1 VRARSRWHTDGL
13 ATRHSEGASDLLR
26 SVCMAVPRSDEPV
39 ALAPGGLRIGG
50 ELVPLLAGS
59 VHYWRLARED
69 WRSCLTA
76 LRGLGLGLVDLYV
89 PWGVHETAPGELDLG
104 QTDPRLDVA
113 AFLRLAHELGLWAIV
128 RPGPHINAEL
138 TTLGLPERVVWDSA
152 CQARSPAGNPV
163 VLPVPPRMFPVPSYA
178 SEAYLDEVTRYY
190 HALGSVLAPLC
201 YPNGPIVLAQIDNE
215 GAFFFRDGVYD
226 QDYHPDAI
234 SRYQAFLRSKYGT
247 IDALREAYGTQ
258 PLGSPSA
265 GIAVMDGAATQ
276 ASLRFASVEP
286 PTRFDARDVAD
297 LAYHL
302 DWAEFQEQLL
312 ATTLGKFSAALKA
325 AGLDGVPTSHNFP
338 LAHEA
343 TPLNAGRVAR
353 AVDLIGFDYYGGAS
367 PDNRS
372 SVARRTSEL
381 AVRSEADGLPAFACE
396 MGAGFPPY
404 FPPLS
409 DNDNAFT
416 VLCALAY
423 GLRGFN
429 LYMAVERDRWIG
441 APLDPSGR
449 SREAAGFWRKLTA
462 AIRSTSFHE
471 LRRAV
476 PVRLLIPRVERRL
489 ARVMHAFG
497 PATGALFSVMGKGAR
512 ESCLEVDLG
521 LGYPLAIEANTFARS
536 FEQALDARGVPF
548 AWVGGEDR
556 DRSLA
561 GARWIICATSGGFSP
576 QLAQRLVEASQAG
589 AHVTIGPR
597 RVRRDGAFRL
607 LDEPLLGHD
616 EVEQLDRSDPASA
629 DAAVSRAVETLGLP
643 SYACDAAGVYAT
655 VHEDGGG
662 VPRVVFVINPTD
674 RDLVA
679 RVALGQDGTFRD
691 LIEGG
696 GTRSEDGVLELRLRP
711 KTVRMLGREEV

>member
-1 VRARSRWHTDGL
+1 
-13 ATRHSEGASDLLR
+13 LL
-26 SVCMAVPRSDEPV
+26 D
-39 ALAPGGLRIGG
+39 G

-59 VHYWRLARED
+59 VHYWRLARES
-69 WRSCLTA
+69 WRPCLSA
-76 LRGLGLGLVDLYV
+76 LRGLGLGLVDVYV

-104 QTDPRLDVA
+104 QTDPQLDVA

-138 TTLGLPERVVWDSA
+138 TYLGLPERVVWDPV
-152 CQARSPAGNPV
+152 CQARSPAGHPV
-163 VLPVPPRMFPVPSYA
+163 ILPAMPRMFPVPSYA

-190 HALGSVLAPLC
+190 HALGPTLAPLR
-201 YPNGPIVLAQIDNE
+201 YPDGPIVVAQIDNE

-234 SRYQAFLRSKYGT
+234 RRYRAFLRAKYGT
-247 IDALREAYGTQ
+247 IDALREAYGSQ
-258 PLGSPSA
+258 LRRSPSSVPPSA
-265 GIAVMDGAATQ
+265 DQAVTEP
-276 ASLRFASVEP
+276 SLRFANVEP
-286 PTRFDARDVAD
+286 PVRFDASDVAE

-312 ATTLGKFSAALKA
+312 ATTLGKFATALKA
-325 AGLDGVPTSHNFP
+325 AGLSGVPTTHNFP
-338 LAHEA
+338 LAQET
-343 TPLNAGRVAR
+343 TPLNAGRVAE
-353 AVDLIGFDYYGGAS
+353 AVDLIGYDYYGGAS

-381 AVRSEADGLPAFACE
+381 AVRSEAMGVPAFACE

-409 DNDNAFT
+409 HNDSAFT

-423 GLRGFN
+423 GVRGFN
-429 LYMAVERDRWIG
+429 VYMAVERDRWVG
-441 APLDPSGR
+441 APLDSEGR
-449 SREAAGFWRKLTA
+449 PRNAADFWRKLSA
-462 AIRSTSFHE
+462 ALRATSFHE

-476 PVRLLIPRVERRL
+476 PVRLLVPRVERRL

-497 PATGALFSVMGKGAR
+497 PATGALFSLMGKGAR

-521 LGYPLAIEANTFARS
+521 MGYPLAIEADTFARS

-548 AWVGGEDR
+548 ALVGGEDR

-561 GARWIICATSGGFSP
+561 GAQWILCATSGGFSP
-576 QLAQRLVEASQAG
+576 QLAQRLREARQAG
-589 AHVTIGPR
+589 ARITVGPR
-597 RVRRDGAFRL
+597 AVVRDGALRL

-616 EVEQLDRSDPASA
+616 EVELLDRSDPASA

-643 SYACDAAGVYAT
+643 SYSCDAAGVYAT
-655 VHEDGGG
+655 VHEDAGG
-662 VPRVVFVINPTD
+662 VVRVAFVINPTA

-679 RVALGQDGTFRD
+679 RVALGWDGEFRD
-691 LIEGG
+691 LIDGG
-696 GTRSEDGVLELRLRP
+696 GTRSEDGVLELRVGP
-711 KTVRMLGREEV
+711 KTVRMLARKEG